1 MVNFTVEEIR
11 GLMDKKRNIRNMS
24 VIAHVDHG
32 KSTLTDSL
40 VSKAGIIA
48 ASRAGETRFTDTRKD
63 EQERCITI
71 KSTAISLYF
80 KLNEA
85 SLALITQADQKE
97 QNEDG
102 FLINLID
109 SPGHVDFSSEVTAA
123 LRVTDGALVVVDC
136 VSGVCVQTETVLRQ
150 AIAERIKPVLFMNK
164 MDRALLELQLEQEE
178 LYQTFQRI
186 VENVNVI
193 IATYNDDSGPMGEMR
208 VDPSKGSVGFG
219 SGLHGWAFS
228 VKEFAD
234 IYSGLF
240 KVPAAKLMGKLWGEN
255 FFNKKTKKWAKVK
268 DMDNE
273 RAFNMYILDP
283 IFRLFDC
290 IMNFKKEETAKLL
303 DTLKI
308 KLPVDDRDKEG
319 KALLKVVMRTW
330 LPAGDTLFYMITIHL
345 PSPVTAQKYRAE
357 MLYEGPADDAACTGI
372 KNCDTDAPLMMYIS
386 KMVPTSD
393 KGRFYAFGRVFSGK
407 VGSGMK
413 VRIMGPNF
421 VPGSKADLYEKSI
434 QRSILMMGRFVEAIE
449 DVPAGNI
456 CGLVGVD
463 QFLVKTGTITT
474 FKDAHNMKVMKFSVS
489 PVVRVAVEPKNP
501 ADLPKLVEGLKR
513 LAKSDPMVQ
522 CIIEESG
529 EHIVAG
535 AGELHLE
542 ICLKDLEED
551 HACIPLKKTDPV
563 VSYRETVS
571 EMSYDTCLSKSPN
584 KHNRLYM
591 RACPLPDGLA
601 DDIENNKVTP
611 RDDPKA
617 RKAYLC
623 EHFEFDATDAM
634 KIWTFGPES
643 TGGNLL
649 IDVTKGVQYLN
660 EIKDSVVAG
669 FQWATKEGVLCDE
682 NMRSVRFNLHDV
694 TLHADAIHRGGGQI
708 IPTTRRV
715 LYASVLTASP
725 RLQEPVYLC
734 EIQCPEN
741 AVGGIYGVLNRR
753 RGIVFEENQVAGTPM
768 FVVKAHLPVN
778 ESFGFTADLRS
789 NTGGQAFPQCVFDH
803 WQDMPGDPL
812 NVESNSKPFVIVQ
825 DTRKRKGLKEGVPD
839 LANYLDKL

>member
-1 MVNFTVEEIR
+1 
-11 GLMDKKRNIRNMS
+11 MDKKRNIRNMS

-40 VSKAGIIA
+40 VAKAGIIA
-48 ASRAGETRFTDTRKD
+48 AAKAGETRATDTRKD

-71 KSTAISLYF
+71 KSTAISMFFDMDAKDLEF
-80 KLNEA
+80 VKQERA
-85 SLALITQADQKE
+85 KKPDGSLET
-97 QNEDG
+97 G

-150 AIAERIKPVLFMNK
+150 AIAERIRPVLFMNK

-193 IATYNDDSGPMGEMR
+193 VATYCDDDGPMGVVR
-208 VDPSKGSVGFG
+208 VDVNNGSVGFG
-219 SGLHGWAFS
+219 SGLHGWAFTL
-228 VKEFAD
+228 KQFAEMYASKFGVD
-234 IYSGLF
+234 ID
-240 KVPAAKLMGKLWGEN
+240 KMMKKLWGES
-255 FFNKKTKKWAKVK
+255 FFNPKTKKWSKTK
-268 DMDNE
+268 DNDNK
-273 RAFNMYILDP
+273 RSFCMYVLDP
-283 IFRLFDC
+283 IYMVFDA
-290 IMNFKKEETAKLL
+290 IMNFKKEQTEKLL
-303 DTLKI
+303 TKLTTASGKMVKDVLKHEE
-308 KLPVDDRDKEG
+308 KEMEG
-319 KALLKVVMRTW
+319 KPLMKAVMRNW
-330 LPAGDTLFYMITIHL
+330 LPAGEAMFQMIVIHL
-345 PSPVTAQKYRAE
+345 PSPVTAQRYRAE
-357 MLYEGPADDAACTGI
+357 LLYEGPHDDLACMGI
-372 KNCDTDAPLMMYIS
+372 KNCDSTAPLMMYIS

-407 VGSGMK
+407 IATGMK
-413 VRIMGPNF
+413 ARIMGPNF
-421 VPGSKADLYEKSI
+421 VPGKKEDLYEKSI
-434 QRSILMMGRFVEAIE
+434 QRTILMMGGRVEAIE

-474 FKDAHNMKVMKFSVS
+474 FKEAHNMKVMKFSVS

-513 LAKSDPMVQ
+513 LSKSDPMVQ
-522 CIIEESG
+522 CFIEESG
-529 EHIVAG
+529 EHIIAG

-551 HACIPLKKTDPV
+551 HAQIPLKKSDPV

-571 EMSYDTCLSKSPN
+571 EESSIMCLSKSPN
-584 KHNRLYM
+584 KHNRLFM
-591 RACPLPDGLA
+591 KAVPMPDGLA
-601 DDIENNKVTP
+601 EDIDDGKVNP
-611 RDDPKA
+611 RDDFKIRGRYLADTYEYDITEA
-617 RKAYLC
+617 RK
-623 EHFEFDATDAM
+623 
-634 KIWTFGPES
+634 IWCFGPD
-643 TGGNLL
+643 TNGPNLM
-649 IDVTKGVQYLN
+649 IDCTKGVQYLN

-669 FQWATKEGVLCDE
+669 FQWASKEGVLCDE
-682 NMRSVRFNLHDV
+682 NLRATRFNLYDV
-694 TLHADAIHRGGGQI
+694 ALHADAIHRGGGQI
-708 IPTTRRV
+708 IPTARRV
-715 LYASVLTASP
+715 LYACMLSAEP
-725 RLQEPVYLC
+725 RLMEPVYQV

-753 RGIVFEENQVAGTPM
+753 RGHVFEEAQTPGTPM
-768 FVVKAHLPVN
+768 FVVKAYLPVN

-803 WQDMPGDPL
+803 WQIMPGDPL
-812 NVESNSKPFVIVQ
+812 DDGSKVNTIVEECK
-825 DTRKRKGLKEGVPD
+825 KRKGLKPGNPD
-839 LANYLDKL
+839 INNYLDKL